1 MSLFNHT
8 HTGPKATKQPT
19 SLAIHNDTRTD
30 DDYYWLR
37 ERENETVLD
46 HLRAEN
52 TYTEAV
58 MAPLDCFKEKLFQ
71 EMKGRIK
78 EKDES
83 VPVRDGAY

>member
-1 MSLFNHT
+1 MPLFNHT
-8 HTGPKATKQPT
+8 HTAPKATKQPT
-19 SLAIHNDTRTD
+19 SLAIHNDTRT

-58 MAPLDCFKEKLFQ
+58 MAPLNDFQ
-71 EMKGRIK
+71 GKAVSGNE
-78 EKDES
+78 
-83 VPVRDGAY
+83 GADQRKR